1 MSWSFGGNPYFN
13 FACGKTGASNIYSV
27 ALTYTGFTT
36 PIYLPFMVDN
46 YGVVTENTIFPSP
59 TVAPPPSTETVFAD
73 PGGTISSTDSQPTTT
88 AANPAN
94 QESSLSD
101 LGFREIIAIVVPI
114 CTLLIA
120 VLGLC
125 FRFLVWKRDG
135 NGRSSYDQRRYV

>member
-1 MSWSFGGNPYFN
+1 MSWNFGGNPYFN
-13 FACGKTGASNIYSV
+13 FACGKTGASNIYGV
-27 ALTYTGFTT
+27 ELTYTGFTT

-46 YGVVTENTIFPSP
+46 YGVVTENTIFPNP
-59 TVAPPPSTETVFAD
+59 TVAPPEWTETEAVD
-73 PGGTISSTDSQPTTT
+73 SGNTISFTDSQPTTT

-94 QESSLSD
+94 QESSPSD

-125 FRFLVWKRDG
+125 FRVWKRDG
-135 NGRSSYDQRRYV
+135 HNRSPYDQRRYV